1 MDPTVQQHSEWVEFP
16 LATAFL
22 VVFIFDM
29 DRKTDMVELSTMG
42 KSQSGES
49 GNQKK
54 VKIKSGVTNG
64 KNRQRQLHVQTCT
77 GKLVAGEYCFD
88 CCHSRPKFS
97 RP

>member
-42 KSQSGES
+42 KSQQWREWQPEERQ
-49 GNQKK
+49 NQKWCDK
-54 VKIKSGVTNG
+54 W
-64 KNRQRQLHVQTCT
+64 
-77 GKLVAGEYCFD
+77 
-88 CCHSRPKFS
+88 
-97 RP
+97 